1 MAIRPEEDQ
10 PSKPGRIGRFRQ
22 EEIEQAARDAL
33 ERIRPP
39 DNVPEWVKR
48 DFRELVETHV
58 ESNIARYQKAR
69 AEDELKSEE
78 VFPWDRI
85 RTENTE
91 SLEKLLNKNP
101 REEDIQVF
109 LEEHPEF
116 LVQTLGGGHGRFQLN
131 KVSFGGRY
139 VADFLIAE
147 ASSIGIEWYLIEI
160 ESPSLP
166 LEKGDGS
173 FRAELNHAIDQ
184 IKDWRSWIMNN
195 QGVARKPR
203 GDGGLGLVGID
214 SRARGLV
221 IGGRRHS
228 YSRRFNELR
237 RQLTSDQKIAVH
249 SYDWL
254 VDTARMNQ
262 SGRLT
267 FEIGPL
273 EPE

>member
-1 MAIRPEEDQ
+1 MVIRPDENQ
-10 PSKPGRIGRFRQ
+10 PITPDRIGRFRQ
-22 EEIEQAARDAL
+22 EEIEQAAREYL
-33 ERIRPP
+33 ERIRPL
-39 DNVPEWVKR
+39 DNVPERVKR
-48 DFRELVETHV
+48 DFHEFV
-58 ESNIARYQKAR
+58 ESYVESKIARYQKAR
-69 AEDELKSEE
+69 AEHELKAEE
-78 VFPWDRI
+78 VFSWDRI
-85 RTENTE
+85 SAENTD
-91 SLEKLLNKNP
+91 SLEALLNRNP
-101 REEDIQVF
+101 REEEIQVF

-116 LVQTLGGGHGRFQLN
+116 LIQTLGGGHGRFQLN
-131 KVSFGGRY
+131 KVSFGGQH
-139 VADFLIAE
+139 VADFLTAE

-195 QGVARKPR
+195 QDVSRKPR
-203 GDGGLGLVGID
+203 GEGGLGLVGID

-228 YSRRFNELR
+228 YSHRFNEFR
-237 RQLTSDQKIAVH
+237 RQLISDQRIAVH

-273 EPE
+273 GSE